1 MKILVTCP
9 PMLKQI
15 HLFRPLFEKK
25 NIELVAPDVVQ
36 TLTEDELIELLPSM
50 DGWIIG
56 DDPATERVFQ
66 AGKNGKLK
74 AAVKWGI
81 GVDNVDFEACEKLG
95 IPIINTPNMFGEEV
109 ASVAV
114 GYVLGLA
121 RQLFYINDGVKN
133 GQWPK
138 PTGMSLR
145 DKTVAL
151 IGFGDIGKS
160 TAVFLHAMHM
170 KVNVYDPYAKK
181 TNEEAENFNFLNW
194 PEEVEKADFIVSTC
208 ALTRETHHMIN
219 AQTIDSAKEGV
230 SIVNV
235 SRGGVIDE
243 AALLIGL
250 KSGKVKSA
258 ALDVFEQ
265 EPLSIN
271 NELRNFESCI
281 FGTHNGSNTLEGV
294 IRASH
299 QAINKLFEFLNIH

>member
-1 MKILVTCP
+1 MRILVTCP

-15 HLFRPLFEKK
+15 HLFRSLFEEK
-25 NIELVAPDVVQ
+25 NIELIAPDVVQ
-36 TLTEDELIELLPSM
+36 TLTEDELIEILPSM

-66 AGKNGKLK
+66 AGKSGNLK

-81 GVDNVDFEACEKLG
+81 GVDNVDFKACEKLG

-121 RQLFYINDGVKN
+121 RQLFYINDGVKK

-160 TAVFLHAMHM
+160 TASFLHAMHM
-170 KVNVYDPYAKK
+170 KINVYDPYAKK
-181 TNEEAENFNFLNW
+181 TAQEEKDYNFLTW
-194 PEEVEKADFIVSTC
+194 PQDVGHADFIVSTC
-208 ALTRETHHMIN
+208 ALNKETHHMIN
-219 AQTIDSAKEGV
+219 KNTIDSAKNGV

-235 SRGGVIDE
+235 SRGGIIDE
-243 AALLIGL
+243 TALLEGL

-258 ALDVFEQ
+258 ALDVFEV
-265 EPLSIN
+265 EPLSSN
-271 NELRNFESCI
+271 NELREYDSCI

-299 QAINKLFEFLNIH
+299 QAIDKLFGFLNIK